1 MYIIAILRGLVSDPP
16 SLATDVEVATVT
28 PVVAEFIVNTS
39 AGYPPEPPYPILVE
53 PPPGKYFLLSKVVV

>member
-39 AGYPPEPPYPILVE
+39 AGYPPEPPYALPNANA
-53 PPPGKYFLLSKVVV
+53 